1 MTELKDNELAIVKAM
16 ARDNEEN
23 KEKVSVQIEIHGSTD
38 LVQSMVSTI
47 LFSLSGS
54 RGIFANLKMAMKCIM
69 ARRSRD

>member
-38 LVQSMVSTI
+38 LVHSMVGAI

-54 RGIFANLKMAMKCIM
+54 SGIFANLKMAMKCIM

>member
-1 MTELKDNELAIVKAM
+1 MTELKDNELAIVKTM

-38 LVQSMVSTI
+38 LVQSMVGTI
-47 LFSLSGS
+47 LLPLSGS
-54 RGIFANLKMAMKCIM
+54 SGIFANLKMAMKCIM

>member
-38 LVQSMVSTI
+38 LVQSMVGTI
-47 LFSLSGS
+47 LFSLSG
-54 RGIFANLKMAMKCIM
+54 
-69 ARRSRD
+69 

>member
-38 LVQSMVSTI
+38 LVQSMVGTI

-54 RGIFANLKMAMKCIM
+54 SRIFANLKMAMKCIM